1 MRTVMVMYS
10 THLYLAVNYSVF
22 MYEVLSN
29 PEEAYTMARATG
41 EDVIA
46 ELDSVVEESYKD
58 SMLILQLM
66 REDLM
71 LGNP

>member
-1 MRTVMVMYS
+1 
-10 THLYLAVNYSVF
+10 

-29 PEEAYTMARATG
+29 PEEACTMARATG

-66 REDLM
+66 RDDLM

>member
-1 MRTVMVMYS
+1 
-10 THLYLAVNYSVF
+10 
-22 MYEVLSN
+22 
-29 PEEAYTMARATG
+29 MARATG

-66 REDLM
+66 RDDLM